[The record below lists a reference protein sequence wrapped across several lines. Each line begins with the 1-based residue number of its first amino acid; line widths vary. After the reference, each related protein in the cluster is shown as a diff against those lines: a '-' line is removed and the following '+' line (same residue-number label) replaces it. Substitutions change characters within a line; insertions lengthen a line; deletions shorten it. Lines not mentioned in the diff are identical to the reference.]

1 MKTGLRHSQV
11 RPILVA
17 LACVIGSAGFA
28 FPETTPV
35 GASDSQ
41 PTITV
46 QVYNYSR
53 ASLAVVADAEREAG
67 RILGTA
73 GLKTVWLECPV
84 APVSGSTQGS
94 CQKAPDSVDLRLRVL
109 GSPVRNRLQDS
120 VFGFAVHPVLA
131 SVYFDAASRRAHNDD
146 AEFEATLILGCAIA
160 HELGHLLLG
169 TDSHSQTGIMQSR
182 WESVQFRQLTIGTLV
197 FTPEQSERIRADA
210 RVRTKIAGDG
220 PAAAA
225 STPSAASIPEN

>member
-11 RPILVA
+11 RTSLVV
-17 LACVIGSAGFA
+17 LACLIGSKGVA
-28 FPETTPV
+28 FPETPL

-84 APVSGSTQGS
+84 APVSGSDQVPARRLPKLLTSG
-94 CQKAPDSVDLRLRVL
+94 CEFWVHRPDTNSRTPSSD
-109 GSPVRNRLQDS
+109 SPCIPS
-120 VFGFAVHPVLA
+120 WP
-131 SVYFDAASRRAHNDD
+131 
-146 AEFEATLILGCAIA
+146 
-160 HELGHLLLG
+160 
-169 TDSHSQTGIMQSR
+169 
-182 WESVQFRQLTIGTLV
+182 V
-197 FTPEQSERIRADA
+197 FTS
-210 RVRTKIAGDG
+210 TMLH
-220 PAAAA
+220 AAPTTTTPNSKPRSFWAA
-225 STPSAASIPEN
+225 P

>member
-11 RPILVA
+11 RTSLVV
-17 LACVIGSAGFA
+17 LACLIGSKGVA
-28 FPETTPV
+28 FPETPL

-53 ASLAVVADAEREAG
+53 ASLALVADAEREAG

-84 APVSGSTQGS
+84 APVSGSAQGS
-94 CQKAPDSVDLRLRVL
+94 CQKAPEAVDLRLRVL
-109 GSPVRNRLQDS
+109 GSPARHKFQDT
-120 VFGFAVHPVLA
+120 VFGFALHPVLA
-131 SVYFDAASRRAHNDD
+131 SVYFDYASRRAHNDD
-146 AEFEATLILGCAIA
+146 AEFEAPLILGCAIA

-182 WESVQFRQLTIGTLV
+182 WESVQFRQLTIGSLL
-197 FTPEQSERIRADA
+197 FTAEQSERIRADA
-210 RVRTKIAGDG
+210 RVRTKIRSDA
-220 PAAAA
+220 PATAA
-225 STPSAASIPEN
+225 STPSEASIPEN

>member
-11 RPILVA
+11 RTSLVV
-17 LACVIGSAGFA
+17 LACLIGSKGAA
-28 FPETTPV
+28 FPETPL

-67 RILGTA
+67 RILGAA

-84 APVSGSTQGS
+84 APVSGSAQGS
-94 CQKAPDSVDLRLRVL
+94 CQKAPEAVDLRLRVL
-109 GSPVRNRLQDS
+109 GSPARHKFQDT
-120 VFGFAVHPVLA
+120 VFGFALHPVLA
-131 SVYFDAASRRAHNDD
+131 SVYFDYASRRAHNDD
-146 AEFEATLILGCAIA
+146 AEFEAPLVLSCAIA

-169 TDSHSQTGIMQSR
+169 TDSHSSQESCNLDGNQFNSGSSRSGVCFLPPSSRSEFVQTHACEPKFEATLR
-182 WESVQFRQLTIGTLV
+182 RRRLQLH
-197 FTPEQSERIRADA
+197 
-210 RVRTKIAGDG
+210 
-220 PAAAA
+220 
-225 STPSAASIPEN
+225 